1 MEFVT
6 GYQEPLIDFS
16 ELMFSWYHKYLSDR
30 DSEKAALQDGEK
42 TAGLRDRERRK
53 EAAICRLPQDQSLWI
68 LHILKNSHIAISVEN
83 PERQIQDKFYNE
95 EALSLRDL
103 NKFITVI
110 NLEKEEETEEAEH
123 ERLLQ
128 IDHLLLVTDENGT
141 VLGFDYMLIRSC
153 NSAKRV
159 VLALKAYSLLCQSMA
174 FPLGAGEARR
184 PSHLTV
190 GDPLIHGF
198 LEHMVSKLGV
208 KMTKTPLRSWALTQ
222 NFTFPSMRVKA
233 CHVCKRR
240 AFEAKLDPCEQC
252 QAVLYCSERCRILDW
267 KKRPEDVSHQYW
279 CSKMEEYMKQ
289 CKTLADFPFTYTKEA
304 TSVTFDKESFLSSR
318 ELNCGYWVKE
328 SMLIHPPNQELE
340 IHEYLGSENRWG
352 FLKEGRN
359 PYEPLKKEGQTL
371 LCSGLAEAL
380 SVKAPLG
387 TGLGYPRAIKSLSL
401 SPSCSFSLPL
411 SLFFCPSLP
420 LSLPLSPS
428 RSFSLPPSDS
438 FSLPP
443 SRSLSPLSV
452 TWKEYY
458 QRRGLDL
465 DSPASLLLTYPL
477 TIYYIIT
484 SLVPQHFPELNILTK
499 QSLKIHIME
508 AHKEFD
514 IIKVFWELSV
524 LLPHVAFELHFVGDR
539 LPKEADEEQ
548 FSMHRKDGCVTVAS
562 PNFAGEEKSDKK
574 SIRVKG
580 YSRPYYMVQGPK
592 PDLVIGFNSGFGL
605 SGMWLSSLP
614 RLQSL
619 RAPAYF
625 TECSE
630 YSCAIDD
637 QIMGMA
643 TGGTISRPLVN
654 PFRSPFRI
662 IGIDNE
668 MPWYSNAFVFHLVY
682 KASPNSSKQQWQQAG
697 GPERHAGPPEDAP
710 ESGRRKKDKKQNRNG
725 QRKRK

>member
-1 MEFVT
+1 
-6 GYQEPLIDFS
+6 
-16 ELMFSWYHKYLSDR
+16 
-30 DSEKAALQDGEK
+30 
-42 TAGLRDRERRK
+42 
-53 EAAICRLPQDQSLWI
+53 
-68 LHILKNSHIAISVEN
+68 
-83 PERQIQDKFYNE
+83 
-95 EALSLRDL
+95 
-103 NKFITVI
+103 
-110 NLEKEEETEEAEH
+110 
-123 ERLLQ
+123 
-128 IDHLLLVTDENGT
+128 
-141 VLGFDYMLIRSC
+141 
-153 NSAKRV
+153 
-159 VLALKAYSLLCQSMA
+159 
-174 FPLGAGEARR
+174 
-184 PSHLTV
+184 
-190 GDPLIHGF
+190 
-198 LEHMVSKLGV
+198 MVSKLGV

-289 CKTLADFPFTYTKEA
+289 CKTLADFPFTYTKE
-304 TSVTFDKESFLSSR
+304 
-318 ELNCGYWVKE
+318 
-328 SMLIHPPNQELE
+328 
-340 IHEYLGSENRWG
+340 
-352 FLKEGRN
+352 GRN

-380 SVKAPLG
+380 SVKAPL
-387 TGLGYPRAIKSLSL
+387 
-401 SPSCSFSLPL
+401 
-411 SLFFCPSLP
+411 
-420 LSLPLSPS
+420 
-428 RSFSLPPSDS
+428 
-438 FSLPP
+438 
-443 SRSLSPLSV
+443 V

>member
-1 MEFVT
+1 
-6 GYQEPLIDFS
+6 
-16 ELMFSWYHKYLSDR
+16 
-30 DSEKAALQDGEK
+30 
-42 TAGLRDRERRK
+42 
-53 EAAICRLPQDQSLWI
+53 
-68 LHILKNSHIAISVEN
+68 
-83 PERQIQDKFYNE
+83 
-95 EALSLRDL
+95 
-103 NKFITVI
+103 
-110 NLEKEEETEEAEH
+110 
-123 ERLLQ
+123 
-128 IDHLLLVTDENGT
+128 
-141 VLGFDYMLIRSC
+141 
-153 NSAKRV
+153 
-159 VLALKAYSLLCQSMA
+159 
-174 FPLGAGEARR
+174 
-184 PSHLTV
+184 
-190 GDPLIHGF
+190 
-198 LEHMVSKLGV
+198 MVSKLGV

-380 SVKAPLG
+380 SVKAPL
-387 TGLGYPRAIKSLSL
+387 
-401 SPSCSFSLPL
+401 
-411 SLFFCPSLP
+411 
-420 LSLPLSPS
+420 
-428 RSFSLPPSDS
+428 
-438 FSLPP
+438 
-443 SRSLSPLSV
+443 V